1 MNVTETDRR
10 TRRGRN
16 VRRGIAAAGI
26 AAAGLVAWTLPS
38 QAQDAPTTPTTNF
51 SMAGIADASTGTL
64 LSVDKQISGEFQYC
78 SNANGLGAELY
89 LNAGDGA
96 GMAVEQAT
104 VTPFVLPLHIG
115 VVSVNNP
122 DPENEIKGD
131 RFFTIG
137 VVKGTPIDFGK
148 SGQATVEY
156 GGVFLGPKVGLINW
170 NYSADVSC
178 DQSRATPIISALMAS
193 GQTTATTVPATTVPD
208 TTVPDTTVPAGT

>member
-1 MNVTETDRR
+1 MPRQPAQA
-10 TRRGRN
+10 GRPDLRLRAK
-16 VRRGIAAAGI
+16 VKGD
-26 AAAGLVAWTLPS
+26 L
-38 QAQDAPTTPTTNF
+38 
-51 SMAGIADASTGTL
+51 
-64 LSVDKQISGEFQYC
+64 
-78 SNANGLGAELY
+78 AELTV
-89 LNAGDGA
+89 AGGEGEEIAVEPDA